1 MYRWPAILIA
11 ALAFGALS
19 GGAAYQ
25 KVQPH
30 GGAAVHRSEEAWREI
45 AWHEITWPF
54 PRDGWPA
61 GRAFR
66 CDAAACGTEVELYV
80 RPKIGFCNCD
90 TGVADD
96 DEVDR
101 VADLDLMSQRFTP
114 LAAGQVVQVA
124 GLTGRSRGYDLDGA
138 DGSKRTAIGFALSRR
153 CDLMVAVVQGKGSAP
168 TVQHAAEDFLNSE
181 PMVHWM
187 MSELDND

>member
-1 MYRWPAILIA
+1 MHRWPAILIA
-11 ALAFGALS
+11 ALAFGVLS

-25 KVQPH
+25 KVQPQ
-30 GGAAVHRSEEAWREI
+30 GAASHGNEEAWREI
-45 AWHEITWPF
+45 AWPF

-61 GRAFR
+61 GRAFH
-66 CDAAACGTEVELYV
+66 CDAAACGAEVELYV

-101 VADLDLMSQRFTP
+101 VADLDLMSERFVP
-114 LAAGQVVQVA
+114 RAAGQVIKVA
-124 GLTGRSRGYDLDGA
+124 GLVGRSRGYDLSMA
-138 DGSKRTAIGFALSRR
+138 DGSRRTAIGFALSRR

-168 TVQHAAEDFLNSE
+168 AVQHVAEDFLNSG
-181 PMVHWM
+181 PMARWM
-187 MSELDND
+187 MSELEND